1 MSEKLPNPSTPPS
14 TEDVPRAEIW
24 LDALDDSAALRAMLA
39 SQGAAAVAVESA
51 LEAIGASVKAV
62 AARLAGSAEGRL
74 IYAGAGTSARIGVQ
88 DGVELPP
95 TFGWD
100 AARLGYLIAG
110 GAGALMQAVEGAED
124 NADAA
129 ARDVA
134 ALGVHADDVVI
145 GIAASGR
152 TPYTIAVLTAARG
165 AGALTIGMANNRATP
180 LLDAAEVAILL
191 ETGGEVLA
199 GSTRLKAATA
209 QKIAVNMLSTLVM
222 TRLGRVR
229 NGLMV
234 AMRPSNAKLKARKSR
249 IDRLLSGGGG
259 GGKTAGGADG

>member
-24 LDALDDSAALRAMLA
+24 LDALDDAAALRVMLA
-39 SQGAAAVAVESA
+39 SQGAAAGAVESA
-51 LEAIGASVKAV
+51 LDAIGAGVAAV
-62 AARLAGSAEGRL
+62 AARLAGSANGRL

-152 TPYTIAVLTAARG
+152 TPYTIGVLTAARG

-180 LLDAAEVAILL
+180 LLAAAEVAILL

-209 QKIAVNMLSTLVM
+209 QKIAINMLSTLVM
-222 TRLGRVR
+222 TRLGRVQ

-234 AMRPSNAKLKARKSR
+234 AMRPSNAKLKARKSH
-249 IDRLLSGGGG
+249 IDRLLGGGG
-259 GGKTAGGADG
+259 GNMAGGADG